1 MIKRKITKEL
11 MLLAKEFPVVTIVG
25 PRQSGKTTL
34 TKMVFPKKDYCSLE
48 DPDIREFVLADPRG
62 FLNKYPKGAI
72 LDEIQRCPQ
81 LLSYIQ
87 GIVDIKQKNGMFV
100 LTGSHQPELHYSI
113 SQSLAGRTAILSLYP
128 LTLNEIPISKRKVSV
143 FDQIQTGFFPAL
155 YSKRIRPLT
164 FYRNYLKTYVEWD
177 VRQLINLKD
186 LTLFQKFLRLLAGR
200 TGQLINYNNLAND
213 IGVSSTTIKHW
224 ISILSSSY
232 LIYELKPYYK
242 NFRKRIIKSSK
253 IYFTD
258 TGLACYLLGINNTEQ
273 LERDPLRGNLFEN
286 AVIIDL
292 LKQLMNSGLDD
303 NFYFFRDSNGNEV
316 DIIYEAGR
324 SIIPI
329 EVKSSETFNTGFLKG
344 INYLSKI
351 TDNKIEKSFLIYA
364 GTTEQKINKTEVIS
378 FCNLNKILN
387 NFSLSSHRKIHFI

>member
-11 MLLAKEFPVVTIVG
+11 LLSAKEFPVVTIVG

-34 TKMVFPKKDYCSLE
+34 AKTTFPKKDYCSLE
-48 DPDIREFVLADPRG
+48 DPDTREFALADPRG
-62 FLNKYPKGAI
+62 FLNRYPQGAI

-87 GIVDIKQKNGMFV
+87 GIVDTKQKSGMFV
-100 LTGSHQPELHYSI
+100 LTGSYQPELHYSI

-128 LTLNEIPISKRKVSV
+128 LALDEIPADKRKISI
-143 FDQIQTGFFPAL
+143 FNQIQTGFFPVL

-164 FYRNYLKTYVEWD
+164 FYRNYLKTYVERD

-186 LTLFQKFLRLLAGR
+186 LSLFQKFIKLLAGR
-200 TGQLINYNNLAND
+200 TGQLINYNNLSND
-213 IGVSSTTIKHW
+213 IGISSTTIKHW
-224 ISILSSSY
+224 VSILGSSY

-258 TGLACYLLGINNTEQ
+258 TGLACYLLGINNEKQ

-292 LKQLMNSGLDD
+292 LKQLMNKGLDD

-316 DIIYEAGR
+316 DIIYETGR
-324 SIIPI
+324 EIIPI

-351 TDNKIEKSFLIYA
+351 ADIKIKKSFLIYA
-364 GTTEQKINKTEVIS
+364 GKAEQKVNNTEIVS
-378 FCNLNKILN
+378 FCNL
-387 NFSLSSHRKIHFI
+387 RKIIN